1 MTSPSR
7 RAHFLVVT
15 KSDREGGV
23 IPRITALTKISL
35 LLTGTRR
42 EVLEFFGDVQSCYLF
57 SDHFKFRITDNLIE
71 RGHAYGFCWLR
82 SYCYGSSII
91 YRSLDMATTILGSA
105 DHLPESISR
114 SMISWIRILGPAHLT
129 MPLCICVLDVFFFP
143 GRVAWHCRWCILFS
157 AWVSCQNCQGRDVN
171 NHSSLWIGTNR
182 YRGSYDSTLTD
193 LVMIPY

>member
-129 MPLCICVLDVFFFP
+129 MPLCICVLDVFFFLGGWLDTVDDEFCLVP
-143 GRVAWHCRWCILFS
+143 ESVARI
-157 AWVSCQNCQGRDVN
+157 V
-171 NHSSLWIGTNR
+171 
-182 YRGSYDSTLTD
+182 RGEMLTT
-193 LVMIPY
+193 IPASE